1 MRDVKEMLML
11 DKLRDPSIISKG
23 RRNFD
28 MEITGRHGGCLDM
41 TLPEALDKILSLK
54 KFFNVNSQVPSCIQD
69 DHSSSFWEVYL
80 MFHKSA
86 ILEYAIHGLGC
97 SCVIVNTKV
106 VDQFISGKY
115 TISQFID
122 TMAKTA
128 KMANSGTSAPI
139 SHDVAGCVLSIIIY
153 ITSNASSVQSMI
165 YEYYSTNKESKNDGD
180 TPSELQAMTKP
191 ESSAETVV
199 DDMLFGDK
207 RLPDILASDDVINGE
222 YMRATKDLYTNTDPD
237 MERFWKTYLDMFGK
251 SICEDIINRRN
262 ITDVIMIA
270 ELKRFISG
278 ETTVH
283 SLEDVITKRLTRKD
297 PKHQLL
303 VFKDYIKSY
312 ILTNMDKIALVQTA
326 HMESKSVNTPSRLSL
341 YDLVIFRLTK
351 ADGVNSGC
359 VDDPNLY
366 TEKKFIL
373 QNWEKILNAFFIGHP
388 QNHAHSVFTSFVGK
402 DGLQPIDFDGA
413 TLNYD
418 DFCNVYLFMQ
428 EFDQFCDHVIIF
440 VNNYIHDQ
448 NED

>member
-1 MRDVKEMLML
+1 MEDTKKIMML
-11 DKLRDPSIISKG
+11 DKLRNPSLITKG

-28 MEITGRHGGCLDM
+28 IEIAEKSAGGYGDM
-41 TLPEALDKILSLK
+41 TLPEALNKILRLDR
-54 KFFNVNSQVPSCIQD
+54 FLPLNSGDLSSCIQD
-69 DHSSSFWEVYL
+69 DCSSFWKLYL
-80 MFHKSA
+80 RFYNSSLGKYVLENIGLIYDGVKDDQMISDFINGEYSISEFIDIMAKVHKVS
-86 ILEYAIHGLGC
+86 IPGCPLIHG
-97 SCVIVNTKV
+97 I
-106 VDQFISGKY
+106 
-115 TISQFID
+115 
-122 TMAKTA
+122 
-128 KMANSGTSAPI
+128 
-139 SHDVAGCVLSIIIY
+139 AGCVLSVIEY
-153 ITSNASSVQSMI
+153 ITSNVSTVQSLI
-165 YEYYSTNKESKNDGD
+165 YAYYKTDKETKNVDE
-180 TPSELQAMTKP
+180 PSELQTIPKP
-191 ESSAETVV
+191 ESSAETVA

-207 RLPDILASDDVINGE
+207 RLPDILAVDDVINGE

-237 MERFWKTYLDMFGK
+237 MGRFWETYLDMFANV
-251 SICEDIINRRN
+251 ICEDIINRRN

-283 SLEDVITKRLTRKD
+283 SLEDVITKRLSRKD

-326 HMESKSVNTPSRLSL
+326 HMESKSVNTPGRLSL

-351 ADGVNSGC
+351 ADVENSGC
-359 VDDPNLY
+359 VDGPNLY
-366 TEKKFIL
+366 TEKKIIL

-402 DGLQPIDFDGA
+402 DGLQPIVFDGA

-428 EFDQFCDHVIIF
+428 EFEEFYDHVIIF
-440 VNNYIHDQ
+440 VYNYIHDQ

>member
-54 KFFNVNSQVPSCIQD
+54 KFFSVNSQVPSCIQD

-97 SCVIVNTKV
+97 SCVIVNTEV

-122 TMAKTA
+122 TMAKTD
-128 KMANSGTSAPI
+128 KMANSGTSSPI

-165 YEYYSTNKESKNDGD
+165 YEYYSTNKESKNDDD
-180 TPSELQAMTKP
+180 TPSELQTMTKP
-191 ESSAETVV
+191 ESSAEAVV

-326 HMESKSVNTPSRLSL
+326 HMESKSVNTPGRLSL

-351 ADGVNSGC
+351 ADVVNSGC

-366 TEKKFIL
+366 TEKKIIL
-373 QNWEKILNAFFIGHP
+373 QNWEKILNTFFVGHP

-428 EFDQFCDHVIIF
+428 EFEEFCDHVVIF
-440 VNNYIHDQ
+440 MNNYIHDQ